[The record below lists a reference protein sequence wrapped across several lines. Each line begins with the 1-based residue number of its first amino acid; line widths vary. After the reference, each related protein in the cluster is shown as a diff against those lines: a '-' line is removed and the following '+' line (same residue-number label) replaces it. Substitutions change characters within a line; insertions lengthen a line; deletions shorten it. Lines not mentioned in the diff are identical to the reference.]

1 MTFIDL
7 DLVVSTSDFLT
18 IATSVPD
25 EGRASVGVALAS
37 LQLCK
42 EGEQEVHLEEHIP
55 CLTL

>member
-7 DLVVSTSDFLT
+7 VVSTGDFLT

-25 EGRASVGVALAS
+25 EGIGVALAS

-42 EGEQEVHLEEHIP
+42 EGEQEVHLEEHNP
-55 CLTL
+55 CLAL